1 MGYKV
6 VVEKSNLG
14 FSASH
19 FITFGG
25 KCELL
30 HGHNYTLSLELEGL
44 LTPDSYVFDFV
55 TLKKIARQVSEPLDH
70 RFLLALNNPNLKLQK
85 SDNQWEICY
94 QESRYVLPMEDVTP
108 LPVDNITA
116 ERLAEYIWGEVAQE
130 LHKYGDNQLITLTVG
145 IRESPGQGAYYS
157 RSLSS

>member
-1 MGYKV
+1 MGYRV
-6 VVEKSNLG
+6 FVEKSNLG
-14 FSASH
+14 FAASH

-30 HGHNYTLSLELEGL
+30 HGHNYTLSLELEGN

-70 RFLLALNNPNLKLQK
+70 RFLLALNNPHLKIQK
-85 SDNQWEICY
+85 SDSQWEICY
-94 QESRYVLPMEDVTP
+94 KDSRYALPIEDVTP

-116 ERLAEYIWGEVAQE
+116 ERLAEYIWGEVARQ
-130 LHKYGDNQLITLTVG
+130 LHPYETSQLTTLTIGVQD
-145 IRESPGQGAYYS
+145 SPGPGAFYS
-157 RSLSS
+157 RSLSG